1 MYVMHGMHNM
11 HACLRGPGFDVCRPS
26 ADTGNLHTNLYLSIS
41 APTCARVNLLWC
53 ARALKMRVQMRARVS
68 MRARARARVCVC
80 VCVLVRVS
88 VRICPRACARVPV
101 CVPKTTP
108 AFPRIPA
115 EQKIMQFTGR
125 DGSKDKKNKQTKKWR
140 AAPGA
145 KIALRVPKRNFQKL
159 AVPGRHEPGE
169 DNCTG

>member
-11 HACLRGPGFDVCRPS
+11 HACLRGSGFDVCRPS
-26 ADTGNLHTNLYLSIS
+26 ADTGNLHTNLYLSVS

-53 ARALKMRVQMRARVS
+53 ACAKDARANARARLH
-68 MRARARARVCVC
+68 ARARVCVR
-80 VCVLVRVS
+80 VLVRVS

-108 AFPRIPA
+108 AFPRTPA

-125 DGSKDKKNKQTKKWR
+125 DGSKDKKTKKWR

>member
-26 ADTGNLHTNLYLSIS
+26 ADTGNLHTNLYLSVS

-53 ARALKMRVQMRARVS
+53 ARAKDARANARARLH
-68 MRARARARVCVC
+68 ARARVCAC
-80 VCVLVRVS
+80 AGA
-88 VRICPRACARVPV
+88 RICPYLSARVRACAGVRAQNDAGVPANT
-101 CVPKTTP
+101 CRAKNN
-108 AFPRIPA
+108 AIYW
-115 EQKIMQFTGR
+115 TGR
-125 DGSKDKKNKQTKKWR
+125 VQRQKKQKNKKWR

-145 KIALRVPKRNFQKL
+145 KIAWRVPKRNFQKL

>member
-26 ADTGNLHTNLYLSIS
+26 ADTGNLHTNLYLSVS

-53 ARALKMRVQMRARVS
+53 ARAKDARANARARLH
-68 MRARARARVCVC
+68 ARARVCVR
-80 VCVLVRVS
+80 VLVRVS

-108 AFPRIPA
+108 AFPRTPA

-125 DGSKDKKNKQTKKWR
+125 DGSKDKKTKKQKN
-140 AAPGA
+140 GA
-145 KIALRVPKRNFQKL
+145 RR
-159 AVPGRHEPGE
+159 PGRK
-169 DNCTG
+169 